1 MLSSYLAPSFL
12 KWLFTFVAFIIK
24 AVYGEI
30 MTILPDLQKISRK
43 NCKDFSILLILVW
56 KSALFTW
63 LIRKQK
69 ILGYYNS
76 SY

>member
-12 KWLFTFVAFIIK
+12 KWLFTFVVFIIK

-43 NCKDFSILLILVW
+43 NCKDFSILLIWVW
-56 KSALFTW
+56 KKCFIYLVNTQTEDFR
-63 LIRKQK
+63 L
-69 ILGYYNS
+69 L
-76 SY
+76 

>member
-30 MTILPDLQKISRK
+30 MTILSDLQKISRK
-43 NCKDFSILLILVW
+43 IVKTLAFYLCEYE
-56 KSALFTW
+56 KSAFFTW